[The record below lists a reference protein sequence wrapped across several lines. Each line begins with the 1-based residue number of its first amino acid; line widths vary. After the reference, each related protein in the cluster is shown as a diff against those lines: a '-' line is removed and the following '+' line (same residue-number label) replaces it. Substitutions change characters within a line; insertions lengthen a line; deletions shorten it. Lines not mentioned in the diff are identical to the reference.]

1 LSRSVIPESTQ
12 SAHSASLFE
21 AHRDEYGCPASVG
34 PGRELSGRTAVD
46 LHAAISST
54 ASISA
59 REDARAGS
67 RHPVVTS

>member
-21 AHRDEYGCPASVG
+21 AHRDEYGCLASAG
-34 PGRELSGRTAVD
+34 LGRELSGRTAVD
-46 LHAAISST
+46 LQAAISST

-59 REDARAGS
+59 RERARAGS
-67 RHPVVTS
+67 RLPVLTS